1 MAKNIIFITKK
12 NFFFSKL
19 SLLLEKEG
27 YLLTPLSRTNELPEK
42 SFKTPF
48 LFFFLES
55 KESVRDLKKL
65 NTKLYNL
72 VIFKEQKI
80 NIDEDFPNAT
90 YMSLPLV
97 YNELMTE
104 VERLN
109 KVTKINYKRYK
120 LGKYFYNAK
129 TSQLFEEKSSSVI
142 NLTELESKFLNY
154 MLKKNGGATKTQIL
168 SEVWKHNKELDTHT
182 LESLIYRL
190 RKKIENNPNEP
201 SVLINDSKR
210 YFIKI

>member
-19 SLLLEKEG
+19 SPLLEKEG
-27 YLLTPLSRTNELPEK
+27 YFLTPLSRTNELPEK

>member
-1 MAKNIIFITKK
+1 MGCSKK
-12 NFFFSKL
+12 
-19 SLLLEKEG
+19 
-27 YLLTPLSRTNELPEK
+27 
-42 SFKTPF
+42 
-48 LFFFLES
+48 
-55 KESVRDLKKL
+55 
-65 NTKLYNL
+65 
-72 VIFKEQKI
+72 FKEQKI

>member
-27 YLLTPLSRTNELPEK
+27 YFLRPLSRTNELPEK
-42 SFKTPF
+42 KKTPF

>member
-27 YLLTPLSRTNELPEK
+27 YFLTPLSRTNELPEK

-120 LGKYFYNAK
+120 LGKFFYNAK

-210 YFIKI
+210 YFIKT